1 MIPFLEKLNYV
12 PPVIKPYD
20 KNGVVVYKDK
30 DSRWHLTV
38 DGDQM
43 MLYTV
48 GHEQALHFYSHYKLA
63 FGHVICTGLGFG
75 VREQWLATKPEVT
88 KITVLEKYK
97 SVIDYHKDIGTQWSD
112 KIEIINCDANE
123 YKGSCDFL
131 SIDHY
136 ETDDTVNTINK
147 IKTTEKNIN
156 CSVMWFWLLERWLE
170 SGHIVENHK
179 DYDYYHPLE
188 KDDLAAASLYQS
200 YNKLKTFLD
209 LKSLPE
215 LNAKQLKE
223 FVDVY
228 HLAVRFKVK
237 TRMDICKEC
246 DSYNSKFKLCNE
258 CDWFMPA
265 KVLIKESFCPLLK
278 WGPE

>member
-1 MIPFLEKLNYV
+1 MIPFLKKLNYV

-30 DSRWHLTV
+30 DSRWHLIV
-38 DGDQM
+38 DGVQM

-63 FGHVICTGLGFG
+63 LGNVICTGLGFG
-75 VREQWLATKPEVT
+75 VREQWLATKPEVM
-88 KITVLEKYK
+88 KITVLEKNK

-123 YKGSCDFL
+123 YKGNCDFL

-136 ETDDTVNTINK
+136 ERDDSRSIIES
-147 IKTTEKNIN
+147 IKRIEKNIS
-156 CSVMWFWLLERWLE
+156 CCFMWFWMLELWLHNGYIE
-170 SGHIVENHK
+170 DNTKAGNIIH
-179 DYDYYHPLE
+179 YQPWE
-188 KDDLAAASLYQS
+188 KNNLKQS

-209 LKSLPE
+209 LKSLPD
-215 LNAKQLKE
+215 LSIKQLTE

-228 HLAVRFKVK
+228 WNR
-237 TRMDICKEC
+237 I
-246 DSYNSKFKLCNE
+246 
-258 CDWFMPA
+258 
-265 KVLIKESFCPLLK
+265 
-278 WGPE
+278 

>member
-30 DSRWHLTV
+30 DSRWHLIV
-38 DGDQM
+38 DGVQM

-63 FGHVICTGLGFG
+63 LGNVICTGLGFG
-75 VREQWLATKPEVT
+75 VREQWLATKPEVN
-88 KITVLEKYK
+88 KITVLEKNK

-112 KIEIINCDANE
+112 KIEIINCNANE
-123 YKGSCDFL
+123 YKGNCDFL

-136 ETDDTVNTINK
+136 EKEDTKSIIES
-147 IKTTEKNIN
+147 IKNTEKNIS
-156 CSVMWFWLLERWLE
+156 CCFMWFWMLELWLHNGYIE
-170 SGHIVENHK
+170 DNTKSGNIIH
-179 DYDYYHPLE
+179 YQPWE
-188 KDDLAAASLYQS
+188 KNNLKQS

-209 LKSLPE
+209 LKVLPE
-215 LNAKQLKE
+215 LSLKQLTE

-228 HLAVRFKVK
+228 WNR
-237 TRMDICKEC
+237 I
-246 DSYNSKFKLCNE
+246 
-258 CDWFMPA
+258 
-265 KVLIKESFCPLLK
+265 
-278 WGPE
+278 

>member
-30 DSRWHLTV
+30 DSRWHLIV
-38 DGDQM
+38 DGVQM

-63 FGHVICTGLGFG
+63 LGNVICTGLGFG
-75 VREQWLATKPEVT
+75 VREQWLATKPEVN
-88 KITVLEKYK
+88 KITVLEKNK

-112 KIEIINCDANE
+112 KIEIINCNANE
-123 YKGSCDFL
+123 YKGTCDFL

-136 ETDDTVNTINK
+136 EKEDTKSIIES
-147 IKTTEKNIN
+147 IKNTEKNIV
-156 CSVMWFWLLERWLE
+156 SYYMWFWLLERWLDN
-170 SGHIVENHK
+170 GYIENNKK
-179 DYDYYHPLE
+179 DFMYYQPWE
-188 KDDLAAASLYQS
+188 KNNLKQS

-209 LKSLPE
+209 LKVLPE
-215 LNAKQLKE
+215 LSLKQLTE

-228 HLAVRFKVK
+228 WNR
-237 TRMDICKEC
+237 I
-246 DSYNSKFKLCNE
+246 
-258 CDWFMPA
+258 
-265 KVLIKESFCPLLK
+265 
-278 WGPE
+278 

>member
-12 PPVIKPYD
+12 PPVIKPYN
-20 KNGVVVYKDK
+20 KNGVVVYQDK

-48 GHEQALHFYSHYKLA
+48 EHEQALHFYSHYKLA

-88 KITVLEKYK
+88 KITVLEKNK

-136 ETDDTVNTINK
+136 ERHDTASIINS
-147 IKTTEKNIN
+147 IKTTEKNID
-156 CSVMWFWLLERWLE
+156 CRSSWFWLLERWLDNGSIE
-170 SGHIVENHK
+170 SNNK
-179 DYDYYHPLE
+179 DYVYYQPWE
-188 KDDLAAASLYQS
+188 KNDLYQS

-215 LNAKQLKE
+215 LNIKQLTE

-228 HLAVRFKVK
+228 WNRV
-237 TRMDICKEC
+237 
-246 DSYNSKFKLCNE
+246 
-258 CDWFMPA
+258 
-265 KVLIKESFCPLLK
+265 
-278 WGPE
+278 